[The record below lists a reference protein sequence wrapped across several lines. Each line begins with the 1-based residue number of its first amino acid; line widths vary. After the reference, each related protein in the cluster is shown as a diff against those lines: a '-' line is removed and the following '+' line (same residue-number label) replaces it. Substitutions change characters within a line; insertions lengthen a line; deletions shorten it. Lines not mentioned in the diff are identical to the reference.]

1 MWINVFVLRFGVI
14 RRYRNHRYYV
24 RYTSS
29 LYALE
34 IAERAAA
41 AAARDIPWY
50 FNNCCVVSVRRR
62 QMTRKLEM

>member
-1 MWINVFVLRFGVI
+1 MVVVNVLCLAC
-14 RRYRNHRYYV
+14 RYSV

-41 AAARDIPWY
+41 AATRDIPWY
-50 FNNCCVVSVRRR
+50 FNTCCVVGKTYVCEGPHRDDLIMR
-62 QMTRKLEM
+62 T